1 MAALRGES
9 LWRVPLR
16 DGVAGEPRRLLHGD
30 YGRLRDVVPAPDGR
44 LWVVTNNTARGNPS
58 ADDDQVIAIP
68 LTELR

>member
-9 LWRVPLR
+9 LWRIPLR
-16 DGVAGEPRRLLHGD
+16 DGVTGEPRRLLHGA

-44 LWVVTNNTARGNPS
+44 LWVVTNNTARGNPT
-58 ADDDQVIAIP
+58 ADDDKVVAIP